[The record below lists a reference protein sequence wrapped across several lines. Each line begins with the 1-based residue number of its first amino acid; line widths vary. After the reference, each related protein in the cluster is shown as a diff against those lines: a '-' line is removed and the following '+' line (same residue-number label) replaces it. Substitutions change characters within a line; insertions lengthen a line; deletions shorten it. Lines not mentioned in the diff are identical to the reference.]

1 MRLFKMLS
9 VLFISVLL
17 GGLLLTGCE
26 NKGDVIAIVNK
37 DKIYENDY
45 NNMLTGLYG
54 KDNEASEAQK
64 QSIYESLINTKLI
77 EQECK
82 VRKLSIS
89 DKDMEE
95 YLKKVIAS
103 NGVKDK
109 DAFYEQL
116 KTTYGYN
123 KSFVDSLIKSSMEEK
138 KLYDDVIA
146 KDVKVDEAVVKKNY
160 DDNASKYKMVSAS
173 HILVTVDETVT
184 KEVALAKAKSLIVRL
199 NTGEDFAALAKA
211 NSTDTG
217 SSVNGGVLSGFFG
230 ADNSTYV
237 PEFVA
242 ASIKLNKGEYTKEPI
257 LSQFG
262 YHIIK
267 ADDVKSSYEDV
278 KDYVTEV
285 VYGPIKEKAFTD
297 FVAKLVKDGKIE
309 RKLKFDLT
317 KDQATTENQIK

>member
-1 MRLFKMLS
+1 MLS

-17 GGLLLTGCE
+17 GSIVLTGCE

-82 VRKLSIS
+82 VRKLSIT
-89 DKDMEE
+89 DKDIDE
-95 YLKKVIAS
+95 YLKEVIAA
-103 NGVKDK
+103 NGVESKE
-109 DAFYEQL
+109 AFYEQL

-123 KSFVDSLIKSSMEEK
+123 KAFVDSLIKSSMEEK

-146 KDVKVDEAVVKKNY
+146 KDVKVDEAVVQKTY
-160 DDNASKYKMVSAS
+160 DDNPSKFKMVSVS

-184 KEVALAKAKSLIVRL
+184 NEVALAKAKSLIVRL

-237 PEFVA
+237 EEFVA
-242 ASIKLNKGEYTKEPI
+242 ASVKLNKGEHTKEPV

-285 VYGPIKEKAFTD
+285 VYGPIKETAFTD
-297 FVAKLVKDGKIE
+297 FVAKLVKDSKIE
-309 RKLKFDLT
+309 RMLKFDLT
-317 KDQATTENQIK
+317 EDQATTEAEIK